1 MSVQK
6 LFLLIVLGVCAAA
19 GSPAQQPGCESTVPA
34 NAQRE
39 VRQLEQHWLDV
50 ENDPSALEPILADD
64 FLHVLPVGMIT
75 KDEQLEFM
83 RKHPAPQ
90 GGERHFE
97 ELRVRVYGTTAIA
110 NGVVVESHDGAV
122 LKTAFTDVFA
132 YRNGRWQAVNAQ
144 ELPLGGPR

>member
-1 MSVQK
+1 MSVKK
-6 LFLLIVLGVCAAA
+6 LFFLIVLGVRAAA
-19 GSPAQQPGCESTVPA
+19 GSPTQRPGCESTVPA
-34 NAQRE
+34 NAE
-39 VRQLEQHWLDV
+39 LDVRRLEQDWLKV
-50 ENDPSALEPILADD
+50 ENDPSALESILADD

-75 KDEQLEFM
+75 KDDQLEFM

-110 NGVVVESHDGAV
+110 NGVVVESRDGAV

-144 ELPLGGPR
+144 KLLLGRPR